1 MLGRACWGIFPLDT
15 RLLVSPII
23 CSLLPM
29 MWHKFTRETK
39 LPPVHTLSK
48 RNRRLNLP
56 PLRVRRPL
64 QPSHI
69 IALPLI
75 ENPRIIPDLHRTHP
89 RPCQARKTS
98 RGRKTRAA
106 VAGVKVL
113 PVHCCDSHLVGVIV
127 LVEGVVEGKRD

>member
-64 QPSHI
+64 QPSQI
-69 IALPLI
+69 IALPLV
-75 ENPRIIPDLHRTHP
+75 ENPRIIPDLHRTHTGAG
-89 RPCQARKTS
+89 QA
-98 RGRKTRAA
+98 
-106 VAGVKVL
+106 
-113 PVHCCDSHLVGVIV
+113 
-127 LVEGVVEGKRD
+127 